1 MAVAPSSSAKPASPA
16 SSMRCSS
23 SRGSLH
29 DLGASERY
37 PGKSPAYGQVIC
49 GSPSHHD
56 CVPRDGQCSQIS
68 RLGLVWQRLRKSRLA
83 MAVEG
88 LVRGPRAGGTVWG
101 MAPWLFAFANDLR
114 LAD

>member
-1 MAVAPSSSAKPASPA
+1 
-16 SSMRCSS
+16 
-23 SRGSLH
+23 
-29 DLGASERY
+29 
-37 PGKSPAYGQVIC
+37 
-49 GSPSHHD
+49 
-56 CVPRDGQCSQIS
+56 
-68 RLGLVWQRLRKSRLA
+68 LA

>member
-1 MAVAPSSSAKPASPA
+1 VDHLHITIAFREMAAVP
-16 SSMRCSS
+16 
-23 SRGSLH
+23 
-29 DLGASERY
+29 
-37 PGKSPAYGQVIC
+37 KSVGC
-49 GSPSHHD
+49 
-56 CVPRDGQCSQIS
+56 
-68 RLGLVWQRLRKSRLA
+68 GLVWQRLRKSRLA

>member
-1 MAVAPSSSAKPASPA
+1 MSVLESGA
-16 SSMRCSS
+16 
-23 SRGSLH
+23 GLH
-29 DLGASERY
+29 DLGASERS

-56 CVPRDGQCSQIS
+56 CVPRDGLCSQIS
-68 RLGLVWQRLRKSRLA
+68 RRGLVCQRLRKSRLA